1 MRTVKLLVGALLA
14 GAVVVHLGTGAVV
27 DGLRAVSAGALAA
40 ALGIGL
46 VTTAAA
52 AARWCLVARGVGL
65 QLDFPRAL
73 ADCYRAQFLNSVLP
87 AGVLGDVHR
96 AVDHGRR
103 NADVAR
109 GVRAVVIERVAG
121 QVVVVAA
128 CAVVLV
134 VVPNPVRD
142 LLDPVTVLWVLAVV
156 AAVALGAAPFVRRR
170 TAAVVPAQRSA
181 DPVSSRGRTVA
192 ALGGVV
198 GALGT
203 DLRAGLF
210 RRRTGPG
217 VVVCSLVATAGH
229 LALLAV
235 AAGPVAPV
243 EVLLPLLALAL
254 LAMGLPLNVGG
265 WGPREAVMA
274 AAFGAAGL
282 GAATGLAAAVTYGV
296 LALVSCA
303 PGLGVLLLGRVALT
317 RPAQRD
323 TAGTP
328 NSARLTYRTRPASV
342 A

>member
-1 MRTVKLLVGALLA
+1 MKLLKLLVGALLV
-14 GAVVVHLGTGAVV
+14 GAVVLHLGTGAVV
-27 DGLRAVSAGALAA
+27 DGLRAVSGGAVAA
-40 ALGIGL
+40 ALGLGL

-52 AARWCLVARGVGL
+52 AARWVLVARGVGL
-65 QLDFPRAL
+65 RLDFGRAL

-121 QVVVVAA
+121 QVVVVAV
-128 CAVVLV
+128 CAALLVVL
-134 VVPNPVRD
+134 PGPVRD
-142 LLDPVTVLWVLAVV
+142 LVDPVTVLWALALVGVVVLALAPLVGRRPGG
-156 AAVALGAAPFVRRR
+156 ALS
-170 TAAVVPAQRSA
+170 TAAA
-181 DPVSSRGRTVA
+181 
-192 ALGGVV
+192 
-198 GALGT
+198 
-203 DLRAGLF
+203 DLRAGLL
-210 RRRTGPG
+210 RRGTGPG
-217 VVVCSLVATAGH
+217 VVGCSVVATAGH

-243 EVLLPLLALAL
+243 AVLLPLLALAL

-282 GAATGLAAAVTYGV
+282 GAAAGLSAAVTYGV

-303 PGLGVLLLGRVALT
+303 PGLVVLLLGRVGLS
-317 RPAQRD
+317 RPVQRD
-323 TAGTP
+323 TAAPP

>member
-1 MRTVKLLVGALLA
+1 MKLLVGALLV
-14 GAVVVHLGTGAVV
+14 GAVVVHLGTGAVL
-27 DGLRAVSAGALAA
+27 DGLRAVSPGAVAA

-46 VTTAAA
+46 LTTAAA

-65 QLDFPRAL
+65 HLGFSRAL

-96 AVDHGRR
+96 AVEHGRR

-109 GVRAVVIERVAG
+109 GVRAVVMERVAG
-121 QVVVVAA
+121 QVVVVAT

-134 VVPNPVRD
+134 VVPGPVRD
-142 LLDPVTVLWVLAVV
+142 LVDPVTVLWVLAVV
-156 AAVALGAAPFVRRR
+156 AAVALAVAPVVRRR
-170 TAAVVPAQRSA
+170 
-181 DPVSSRGRTVA
+181 
-192 ALGGVV
+192 
-198 GALGT
+198 GALSSVVT

-210 RRRTGPG
+210 RRGTGPG
-217 VVVCSLVATAGH
+217 VVVCSVVATAGH

-317 RPAQRD
+317 RPAERD
-323 TAGTP
+323 AAGPP
-328 NSARLTYRTRPASV
+328 NSTLLPSRARRASV